1 MSNIII
7 YLPNEPL
14 GKQGGME
21 RATHQLACLLRDSGH
36 NVSLLC
42 QQKNRLGEPYAP
54 PVPLI
59 FIPEKLNKTGKR
71 EFINDLIRQSQTELI
86 IDQTEGGIIG
96 RYGFFKKRKQIKS
109 DKVKLA
115 AIQHNSQYTYLKYY
129 NIIKKKPFDDSV
141 SGRLKN
147 FAYHDIYL
155 KIKRLR
161 ACLLQ
166 KKLFRDLVLNYDQI
180 ITLSQGGIAEFKKI
194 YSKAPSC
201 KLTAIPNIIP
211 DLTPS
216 AQPCRKERRCL
227 FVGRLDNAA
236 KGVDRLLRIWK
247 ILEKD
252 LPEWHLN
259 IVGNGQ
265 DADMLKEMAHK
276 LNLKN
281 ISFEGFQDPVP
292 YYERSSFLCLTSTF
306 EGFGL
311 VLAEAMQ
318 HGCVPLAFDSYP
330 AVRDIILPGKT
341 GELIQP
347 FNEQEYAHKL
357 ASLASN
363 PNNLAILAENARRHI
378 QEFSPGKISIQWND
392 LIQHLLYQK
401 TVIPN
406 PRPHDLSPYDK
417 EHENQL

>member
-54 PVPLI
+54 PVPLT

-71 EFINDLIRQSQTELI
+71 EFINDLIRQRQTELI

-96 RYGFFKKRKQIKS
+96 RYGFFKTRKQIKS

-115 AIQHNSQYTYLKYY
+115 AIQHSSQYTYLKYY
-129 NIIKKKPFDDSV
+129 RIIKKKPFADSV

-147 FAYHDIYL
+147 FTYNNIYL
-155 KIKRLR
+155 GIKRLR

-180 ITLSQGGIAEFKKI
+180 ITLSQGGIAEFRKI
-194 YSKAPSC
+194 YSKAPSD
-201 KLTAIPNIIP
+201 KLTTIPNILP
-211 DLTPS
+211 GSTRNVPL
-216 AQPCRKERRCL
+216 CRKERRCL
-227 FVGRLDNAA
+227 FVGRLDNGA
-236 KGVDRLLRIWK
+236 KGIDRLLRIWK
-247 ILEKD
+247 ILEKE
-252 LPEWHLN
+252 LPEWFLD

-265 DADMLKEMAHK
+265 DADMLKEMAHR

-281 ISFEGFQDPVP
+281 VSFEGFQDPVP

-311 VLAEAMQ
+311 VLAEAIQ

-330 AVRDIILPGKT
+330 AARDIILPGKT
-341 GELIQP
+341 GELVQP
-347 FNEQEYAHKL
+347 FNEQEYASKL
-357 ASLASN
+357 ASLAAR
-363 PNNLAILAENARRHI
+363 PKDLAILAENARKHI
-378 QEFSPGKISIQWND
+378 QKFSPEKISIQWND

-401 TVIPN
+401 NGHPA
-406 PRPHDLSPYDK
+406 PSASQSSP
-417 EHENQL
+417 L